1 MQTLLNKLNTD
12 PYYKVFRINN
22 SDKTN
27 LKKQFLVFANK
38 LGKIRSQNLKKDKII
53 EIKPNTQKIKK
64 LKQTG
69 KKN

>member
-1 MQTLLNKLNTD
+1 MMSLKELDTLQNKKNKLLPMQTLLNKLNTD

-38 LGKIRSQNLKKDKII
+38 LGKFDLKI
-53 EIKPNTQKIKK
+53 
-64 LKQTG
+64 
-69 KKN
+69 